1 MLRAM
6 VDRGPTGEG
15 GAAADPGRP
24 SPWRRLFP
32 LADRR
37 VFLDHAG
44 VAPISLPVREAIERF
59 AHEAAWELPQR
70 YPEWEEG
77 AEEIR
82 AACAGLVRCEPHQV
96 AFVKNTSEGLS
107 MVAEGLDL
115 GPGDT
120 VVVADREFPS
130 NVYPWWGLRRLGVE
144 VRMIDVGDEGLDPDR
159 LEAELARRP
168 RVVALSAVAYGDG
181 DRLDLAATA
190 AACRRADALLVID
203 GIQAVGALA
212 VDFRAAGL
220 DCIVADGH
228 KWLCAPEGC
237 GVLALSDRLVERL
250 RPTQLGWKSV
260 MESGRYHPYDFRLRG
275 DAARLEAGS
284 LSFLGVQ
291 ALGAAVDLAR
301 RVGIGAIEARLAAL
315 TGDLA
320 RRLADAGYRLQGR
333 RWRGLCGPSGIV
345 NVVPRH
351 DPERVRQEL
360 WERGVV
366 VKVRFGGLRL
376 SPHHY
381 QDSRD
386 LAAAVAALV
395 EAEERLG

>member
-1 MLRAM
+1 MLPPM
-6 VDRGPTGEG
+6 GERECTSPAP
-15 GAAADPGRP
+15 AAPAVEP

-32 LADRR
+32 IADRCI
-37 VFLDHAG
+37 FLDHAG

-59 AHEAAWELPQR
+59 AHEAVWEMPRR

-82 AACAGLVRCEPHQV
+82 QACADFVGCDLHQL

-115 GPGDT
+115 VAGDV

-130 NVYPWWGLRRLGVE
+130 NVYAWWGLRRLGVD
-144 VRMIDVGDEGLDPDR
+144 VRMIEVGDEGLDPSD
-159 LEAELARRP
+159 LERALAGGA
-168 RVVALSAVAYGDG
+168 RVVALSAVAYGNG

-190 AACRRADALLVID
+190 ELCRRAGAFLVVD
-203 GIQAVGALA
+203 GIQALGAVA
-212 VDFRAAGL
+212 VDFRSAGL

-237 GVLALSDRLVERL
+237 GILAVSDRLLERL

-260 MESGRYHPYDFRLRG
+260 MESGSYHPYDFRVRR

-284 LSFLGVQ
+284 LSFLAVQ

-301 RVGIGAIEARLAAL
+301 QVGIAAIEERLAAI
-315 TGDLA
+315 TADLA
-320 RRLADAGYRLQGR
+320 ARLVAGGWRLHGR
-333 RWRGLCGPSGIV
+333 RWRGLGGPSGIV
-345 NVVPRH
+345 SVVPRAQ
-351 DPERVRQEL
+351 PERVRQEL
-360 WERGVV
+360 WERGVFA
-366 VKVRFGGLRL
+366 KVRFGALRFA
-376 SPHHY
+376 PHHY

-386 LAAAVAALV
+386 VAAAVDALAA
-395 EAEERLG
+395 AEERLG